1 MSHGEKRMESL
12 MLLAR
17 GGYLGGCCWKS
28 NRHVRMYTEVN

>member
-17 GGYLGGCCWKS
+17 GGYLGGCCWTS
-28 NRHVRMYTEVN
+28 NRRGLIR